1 MAKLW
6 AGRNAGETDLI
17 ADKFNSSIAVDQR
30 MIHEDIEGSMA
41 HARMLARQGII
52 SGEDCTLI
60 LKGLESILKDID
72 DGMPVDE
79 TAEDVHMFVEAELT
93 KRIGDAGKRLHTARS
108 RNDQVALDLRM
119 TMRNMVKTLRSSIKA
134 LLEAILKQAQSN
146 IDTVMPGY
154 THLQRAQPVTFAHH
168 ILAYAMMLMRD
179 DGRLTDAAKRMNQS
193 PIGACALAGSSYPV
207 DRAWEA
213 EQLGFDSICLNSM
226 DAVSDRDYALEIL
239 SGLSILMMHL
249 SRLAEEIVLF
259 SSWEFQFIELDDAY
273 TTGSSIMPQKKNPDM
288 AELVRG
294 KCGRVYGALMGLLT
308 TMKGLP
314 LCYNKDMQ
322 EDKTYLFDA
331 VDQVKDCL
339 EICEAMIATLRVKPD
354 RMLSAARR
362 GFINATDAADYLTR
376 KGVPF
381 RTAYGLIGAFVSKC
395 IEKGCTL
402 EEMPLSEWQKV
413 HPLFEK
419 DIYEAIDLVN
429 CVNRRSSPGGSGR
442 ASVTA
447 QIAAV
452 REYAAAM
459 ADKIE

>member
-1 MAKLW
+1 
-6 AGRNAGETDLI
+6 
-17 ADKFNSSIAVDQR
+17 
-30 MIHEDIEGSMA
+30 
-41 HARMLARQGII
+41 
-52 SGEDCTLI
+52 
-60 LKGLESILKDID
+60 
-72 DGMPVDE
+72 
-79 TAEDVHMFVEAELT
+79 
-93 KRIGDAGKRLHTARS
+93 
-108 RNDQVALDLRM
+108 
-119 TMRNMVKTLRSSIKA
+119 
-134 LLEAILKQAQSN
+134 
-146 IDTVMPGY
+146 
-154 THLQRAQPVTFAHH
+154 
-168 ILAYAMMLMRD
+168 
-179 DGRLTDAAKRMNQS
+179 
-193 PIGACALAGSSYPV
+193 
-207 DRAWEA
+207 
-213 EQLGFDSICLNSM
+213 
-226 DAVSDRDYALEIL
+226 
-239 SGLSILMMHL
+239 
-249 SRLAEEIVLF
+249 
-259 SSWEFQFIELDDAY
+259 
-273 TTGSSIMPQKKNPDM
+273 
-288 AELVRG
+288 
-294 KCGRVYGALMGLLT
+294 
-308 TMKGLP
+308 
-314 LCYNKDMQ
+314 MQ

-395 IEKGCTL
+395 IEKGFTL

>member
-6 AGRNAGETDLI
+6 AGRSAGNTDLI
-17 ADKFNSSIAVDQR
+17 ADRFNSSIGVDQR

-52 SGEDCTLI
+52 PQADCDLI
-60 LKGLESILKDID
+60 LEGLESILRDID
-72 DGMPVDE
+72 GGMPIDQ

-119 TMRNMVKTLRSSIKA
+119 YMRNALGGLRLSVKA
-134 LLEAILKQAQSN
+134 LLEAILKQAEAN

-213 EQLGFDSICLNSM
+213 RELGFDSICLNSM

-239 SGLSILMMHL
+239 SALSILMMHL

-288 AELVRG
+288 AELMRG
-294 KCGRVYGALMGLLT
+294 KCGRVYGSLMGLLT

-322 EDKTYLFDA
+322 EDKGYLFDSM
-331 VDQVKDCL
+331 DQVSDCL
-339 EICEAMIATLRVKPD
+339 EICTAMTATLKVRPD

-381 RTAYGLIGAFVSKC
+381 RSAYSLIGAFVTKC

-402 EEMPLSEWQKV
+402 EEMSLAEWQQV

-459 ADKIE
+459 ADNK